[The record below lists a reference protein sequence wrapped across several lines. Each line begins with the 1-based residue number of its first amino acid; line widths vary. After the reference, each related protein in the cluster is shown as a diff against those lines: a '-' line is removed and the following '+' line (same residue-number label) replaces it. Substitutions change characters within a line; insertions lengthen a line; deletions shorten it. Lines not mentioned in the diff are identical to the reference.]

1 MHLGHECVAEVIKL
15 GEQVRS
21 VQVGQRVVVPFQIS
35 CGRCAQCLRG
45 YTASCTAVPPAS
57 MYGFGLAGGL
67 WGGVLAD
74 QLAVPY
80 ADAMLV
86 PLPDG
91 IDPAAAAS
99 VADNVSDAY
108 RQIAPHL
115 PGLLADDPDTETL
128 IVAHLGR
135 YDPLTSSVPLYAG
148 LMAQALGAR
157 NISIVDGRP
166 RVRELAQNLG
176 LRGLHPQ
183 HPREWPHARLTV
195 DATGTPAGLRKVLAH
210 TQPDG
215 ICTCAWSMHRRAS
228 FPLSA
233 CYIRNITL
241 HIGRVH
247 ARTAIPH
254 VLALMAEKKLRPEK
268 VTTNIASF
276 DDAPSALREH
286 CGDDAVKTILVA

>member
-1 MHLGHECVAEVIKL
+1 
-15 GEQVRS
+15 
-21 VQVGQRVVVPFQIS
+21 
-35 CGRCAQCLRG
+35 
-45 YTASCTAVPPAS
+45 
-57 MYGFGLAGGL
+57 MYGFGLTGGL
-67 WGGVLAD
+67 WGGALAD

-91 IDPAAAAS
+91 MDPAAAAS

-115 PGLLADDPDTETL
+115 PGLLADDPDVETL
-128 IVAHLGR
+128 IVGHLGR

-148 LMAQALGAR
+148 LIAQALGAR

-176 LRGLHPQ
+176 MHGLHLRR
-183 HPREWPHARLTV
+183 PRVWPSARLTV

-215 ICTCAWSMHRRAS
+215 ICTCVWSMHRRAS

-241 HIGRVH
+241 HIGRTH
-247 ARTAIPH
+247 ARTVIPH
-254 VLALMAEKKLRPEK
+254 VLALMDEKGLRPEN
-268 VTTNIASF
+268 VTTNVASF
-276 DDAPSALREH
+276 DDAPAALREH
-286 CGDDAVKTILVA
+286 CRDEAIKTIFVA